1 MSRQALILRR
11 RQTQHRSSC
20 EEGLPGDPQTTQRE
34 GAFDR
39 STTTEALAFARISLG
54 TTGSI
59 LGCGL
64 RFAMTTSTI
73 EQNPVLL
80 QGTQFKSVE
89 SLRSFDLW

>member
-20 EEGLPGDPQTTQRE
+20 EEGLPGEPQTTQRE

-39 STTTEALAFARISLG
+39 STTTEAFAFARISLG
-54 TTGSI
+54 TTGSV

-64 RFAMTTSTI
+64 RFAMATYTI

-80 QGTQFKSVE
+80 QGAKFKSIE
-89 SLRSFDLW
+89 SLRGFDLW